1 MIFINMN
8 IEIPWRTF
16 IQLPENRKLSLNEQ
30 QLRYYNYIQS
40 LEREQHNLRLQ
51 TINTV
56 PEGGSP
62 KSTIL
67 QENTFY
73 LLQENGFY
81 ILQENGFKIEI
92 T

>member
-1 MIFINMN
+1 MN

-40 LEREQHNLRLQ
+40 LERERNNLRLQ
-51 TINTV
+51 TMNTV
-56 PEGGSP
+56 TAGGGSRI
-62 KSTIL
+62 K
-67 QENTFY
+67 NYAF